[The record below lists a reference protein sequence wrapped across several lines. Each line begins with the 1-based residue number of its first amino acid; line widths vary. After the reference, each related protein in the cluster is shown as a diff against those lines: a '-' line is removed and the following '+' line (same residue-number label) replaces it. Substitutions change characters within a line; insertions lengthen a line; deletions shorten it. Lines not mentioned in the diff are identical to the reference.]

1 MFYSLTGK
9 VVMKDTSTA
18 AIDCS
23 GVAYL
28 LNTTLFT
35 INSLPPVGETATV
48 FTYLAVR
55 EDALDLFGF
64 YSKEELECFK
74 LLITVS
80 GVGPK
85 AATSVLSAL
94 SPSQLAVAI
103 SSGDVKAI
111 TAAQG
116 VGAKIA
122 QRIVLELKNKMGS
135 VTMNSD
141 SLSSVADATKS
152 GISSASKDAVD
163 ALVSAFGYSRSE
175 ASIAVGR
182 LDQNLTAEELIRK
195 ALAVLAKKL

>member
-9 VVMKDTSTA
+9 VVMKDSSSA

-28 LNTTLFT
+28 VNTTLST

-48 FTYLAVR
+48 YTYLAVR

-64 YSKEELECFK
+64 YSKDELECFK

-85 AATSVLSAL
+85 AATAVLSAL
-94 SPSQLAVAI
+94 TPSQLAVAI

-122 QRIVLELKNKMGS
+122 QRIVLELRSKMGS
-135 VTMNSD
+135 LEMSSD
-141 SLSSVADATKS
+141 NLSSVADAAKS

-182 LDQNLTAEELIRK
+182 LDQNLSTEEMIRK
-195 ALAVLAKKL
+195 ALSVLA

>member
-9 VVMKDTSTA
+9 VVMKDSASA
-18 AIDCS
+18 AIDCQ
-23 GVAYL
+23 GVAFL
-28 LNTTLFT
+28 LNTTLST

-55 EDALDLFGF
+55 EDALELYGF
-64 YSKEELECFK
+64 CTKDELECFK

-85 AATSVLSAL
+85 AATAVLSAL
-94 SPSQLAVAI
+94 SPSQLAVAV

-122 QRIVLELKNKMGS
+122 QRIVLELKSKLGS
-135 VTMNSD
+135 VEM
-141 SLSSVADATKS
+141 
-152 GISSASKDAVD
+152 SSANLSEVAAAGKAGIGNAGSDAVE

-175 ASIAVGR
+175 ASIAVGK
-182 LDQNLTAEELIRK
+182 LDPNLSTEELIRK

>member
-182 LDQNLTAEELIRK
+182 LDQNLTADELIRK

>member
-141 SLSSVADATKS
+141 SLSSIADATKS

-175 ASIAVGR
+175 ASIAGGR

>member
-9 VVMKDTSTA
+9 VVMKDSSSA

-28 LNTTLFT
+28 VNTTLST

-48 FTYLAVR
+48 YTYLAVR

-64 YSKEELECFK
+64 YSKDELECFK

-85 AATSVLSAL
+85 AATAVLSAL
-94 SPSQLAVAI
+94 TPSQLAVAI

-122 QRIVLELKNKMGS
+122 QRIVLELRSKMGS
-135 VTMNSD
+135 LEMSSD
-141 SLSSVADATKS
+141 SLSSVADAVKS

-182 LDQNLTAEELIRK
+182 LDPNLSTEELIRK

>member
-85 AATSVLSAL
+85 AATSVLSVL

-135 VTMNSD
+135 VIMNSD

>member
-85 AATSVLSAL
+85 AATSVLMAL
-94 SPSQLAVAI
+94 SPSQLVVAI

>member
-141 SLSSVADATKS
+141 SLSSIADATKS

>member
-9 VVMKDTSTA
+9 VVMKDSSSA

-28 LNTTLFT
+28 VNTTLST

-48 FTYLAVR
+48 YTYLAVR

-64 YSKEELECFK
+64 YSKDELECFK

-85 AATSVLSAL
+85 AATAVLSAL
-94 SPSQLAVAI
+94 TPSQLAVAI

-122 QRIVLELKNKMGS
+122 QRIVLELRSKMGS
-135 VTMNSD
+135 LEMSSD
-141 SLSSVADATKS
+141 NLSSVADAAKS

-182 LDQNLTAEELIRK
+182 LDQNLSTEEMIRK
-195 ALAVLAKKL
+195 ALSVLAKKL

>member
-135 VTMNSD
+135 VTMSSD

>member
-9 VVMKDTSTA
+9 VVMKDSSSA

-28 LNTTLFT
+28 VNTTLST

-48 FTYLAVR
+48 YTYLAVR

-64 YSKEELECFK
+64 YSKDELECFK

-85 AATSVLSAL
+85 AATAVLSAL
-94 SPSQLAVAI
+94 TPSQLAVAI

-122 QRIVLELKNKMGS
+122 QRIVLELRSKMGS
-135 VTMNSD
+135 LEMSSD
-141 SLSSVADATKS
+141 SLSSVADAAKS

-182 LDQNLTAEELIRK
+182 LDQNLSTEEMIRK
-195 ALAVLAKKL
+195 ALSVLAKKL

>member
-9 VVMKDTSTA
+9 VVMKDSSSA

-28 LNTTLFT
+28 VNTTLST

-48 FTYLAVR
+48 YTYLAVR

-64 YSKEELECFK
+64 YSKDELECFK

-85 AATSVLSAL
+85 AATAVLSAL
-94 SPSQLAVAI
+94 TPSQLAVAI

-122 QRIVLELKNKMGS
+122 QRIVLELRSKMGS
-135 VTMNSD
+135 LEMSSD
-141 SLSSVADATKS
+141 NLSLVADAAKS
-152 GISSASKDAVD
+152 GIGSASKDAVD

-182 LDQNLTAEELIRK
+182 LDQNLSTEEMIRK
-195 ALAVLAKKL
+195 ALSVLAKKL

>member
-135 VTMNSD
+135 VAMNSD

-175 ASIAVGR
+175 ANIAVGR
-182 LDQNLTAEELIRK
+182 FDQNLTAEELIRK